1 PPNCA
6 NISLI
11 TLDPIVPPKAENI
24 IIKPAMALC
33 KFSGWLLRTLEHSVG
48 YILAIKKPI
57 IGKSKAI
64 STPITVSVPSGLIS
78 VDS

>member
-1 PPNCA
+1 
-6 NISLI
+6 
-11 TLDPIVPPKAENI
+11 TLDPRGPPKAENI

-33 KFSGWLLRTLEHSVG
+33 KFSGWILRTLEHSVG

-57 IGKSKAI
+57 IGKSKDI
-64 STPITVSVPSGLIS
+64 STPITLLVPSGLIS